1 MTNEDAVKWLE
12 NLKSDI
18 GKMQFQALWG
28 YEQAIDE
35 IIDLL
40 SVETEWI
47 PCSERLPEAEDMYQ
61 PPEHKYLCQVKTYGE
76 RQFYVLSRLK
86 GAAPPF
92 WDWYGVVINDSEVI
106 AWRPL
111 PEPYKERRE

>member
-1 MTNEDAVKWLE
+1 MTNEEAIKWLE

-40 SVETEWI
+40 STNAEKTER
-47 PCSERLPEAEDMYQ
+47 SE
-61 PPEHKYLCQVKTYGE
+61 
-76 RQFYVLSRLK
+76 
-86 GAAPPF
+86 
-92 WDWYGVVINDSEVI
+92 
-106 AWRPL
+106 
-111 PEPYKERRE
+111 